1 MTEGWLPVVG
11 FEGIYEVS
19 DHGRVRC
26 IPARGGRAAG
36 YILKLSLNR
45 PGGYLKTDMSGG
57 GKRVTNVHVHK
68 LVLTAFVG
76 PCPAGMECR
85 HLDSNPT
92 NNHLSNLQWASHA
105 TNEADKVPRGTAPI
119 GVKHGQAKLND
130 EKVREIRELCARGW
144 SYQKIGCH
152 VGVNKSTIHRVIV
165 GKYWKHVI

>member
-92 NNHLSNLQWASHA
+92 NNHISNLQWATRV
-105 TNEADKVPRGTAPI
+105 TNEADKIPRGTANI
-119 GVKHGQAKLND
+119 GVKHGLAKLND
-130 EKVREIRELCARGW
+130 EKVREIRRLCAQGW
-144 SYQKIGCH
+144 SQRAIGRLFDLGQTT
-152 VGVNKSTIHRVIV
+152 VGDVLR
-165 GKYWKHVI
+165 GRCWKHVI

>member
-26 IPARGGRAAG
+26 VLERGGRAAG
-36 YILKLSLNR
+36 YILKPCIDNPS
-45 PGGYLKTDMSGG
+45 GYLKINLCSGG
-57 GKRVTNVHVHK
+57 TRHTIRIHT
-68 LVLTAFVG
+68 LVLEAFVG

-92 NNHLSNLQWASHA
+92 NNHLSNLQWASHV

-130 EKVREIRELCARGW
+130 EKVREIRGLRAQGW
-144 SYQKIGCH
+144 SLRKIGRQF
-152 VGVNKSTIHRVIV
+152 GVNKSTIHRVIV
-165 GKYWKHVI
+165 GKDWKHVI

>member
-1 MTEGWLPVVG
+1 MVNL
-11 FEGIYEVS
+11 
-19 DHGRVRC
+19 C
-26 IPARGGRAAG
+26 
-36 YILKLSLNR
+36 
-45 PGGYLKTDMSGG
+45 SGG
-57 GKRVTNVHVHK
+57 KHSMRVHK

-92 NNHLSNLQWASHA
+92 NNHLSNLQWASHV

-144 SYQKIGCH
+144 SYQKIGRH
-152 VGVNKSTIHRVIV
+152 VGVNKSTIYRVII